1 MKEEVR
7 EFASRLKPPGH
18 DAAPEEVQAWRWFVA
33 LTTGV
38 TAMGLTAHII
48 IACGYAATLGFAGF
62 AKAEDIAGVRQEMAA
77 VKLDLR
83 NKRAQE
89 LAALLLDTKQKQCVA
104 MGEAKR
110 LYLASYNNLRSEY
123 FMLNGREFP
132 DPPCSDF
139 Q

>member
-7 EFASRLKPPGH
+7 EFAQRLKPPGH
-18 DAAPEEVQAWRWFVA
+18 DATPEDVQAWRWFVA

-38 TAMGLTAHII
+38 TALGLVAHIVL
-48 IACGYAATLGFAGF
+48 ACGYAGALGYAGF

-83 NKRAQE
+83 NKRGQE
-89 LAALLLDTKQKQCVA
+89 LTGLLLDMKQKQCMA
-104 MGEAKR
+104 TGEAKR
-110 LYLASYNNLRSEY
+110 LYLKSYNDLRAE
-123 FMLNGREFP
+123 FFTVNGREFP